1 MSQLDPPPQVKD
13 FNWIWLKW
21 LNNFYEYVKSEV
33 SSSSSGDVTKVDTP
47 VDNELAVWTGDGT
60 LEGEPNLTYD
70 KVTDEFIAEC
80 VTRVRNSD
88 GLLGINDTNTASA
101 TAATPKI
108 EFSYGASDTLQSR
121 IRLINRILE
130 IANNDERIDL
140 KPASTTGDKTV
151 KVTGNIEA
159 TQDIVLAEQ
168 SDHSSTPAATYG
180 YLWVRDDAP
189 TVLVFTDDDG
199 GDHDLNPAAT
209 VTYDTW
215 TPVLSDGTTESTMT
229 NQDGTYALIG
239 DMVFITCNIT
249 VNTVG
254 GSGAAR
260 ITGLPFTAYNESAEH
275 DYPLSVGEASSLAT
289 AANENVVVAQV
300 ENNTAYITL
309 HLWDLSIGGATK
321 AMTVAEV
328 SNSGVL
334 RLNGFYRR
342 A

>member
-33 SSSSSGDVTKVDTP
+33 SGASTGITVEDEGTPLATEGD
-47 VDNELAVWTGDGT
+47 T
-60 LEGEPNLTYD
+60 LDFVGAG
-70 KVTDEFIAEC
+70 V
-80 VTRVRNSD
+80 
-88 GLLGINDTNTASA
+88 TASG
-101 TAATPKI
+101 T
-108 EFSYGASDTLQSR
+108 G
-121 IRLINRILE
+121 
-130 IANNDERIDL
+130 
-140 KPASTTGDKTV
+140 TTKTI
-151 KVTGNIEA
+151 TI
-159 TQDIVLAEQ
+159 
-168 SDHSSTPAATYG
+168 
-180 YLWVRDDAP
+180 
-189 TVLVFTDDDG
+189 
-199 GDHDLNPAAT
+199 PAAT
-209 VTYDTW
+209 VAYDVW
-215 TPVLSDGTTESTMT
+215 APVLSDGTTESTMT

-300 ENNTAYITL
+300 ENNTTYITL
-309 HLWDLSIGGATK
+309 HLWDLSVGGATK

-334 RLNGFYRR
+334 RLNGFYRK